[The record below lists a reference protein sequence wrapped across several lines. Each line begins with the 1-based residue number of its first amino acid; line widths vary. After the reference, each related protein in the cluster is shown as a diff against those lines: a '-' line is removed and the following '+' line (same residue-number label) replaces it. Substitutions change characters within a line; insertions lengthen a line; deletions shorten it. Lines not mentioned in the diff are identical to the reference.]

1 MRTIRP
7 LRTAGIAAAV
17 LAGGTLAA
25 PAANAQIPVLPG
37 DSQTIVVS
45 NNIASILV
53 NPPDLY
59 RGQVTGTIFNR
70 TGQTLQC
77 RGLPNPDRSE
87 DDSNLQRTPAL
98 AATRADTI
106 AMAERYYAQFPF
118 EYDPL
123 LTIQPPVVGDINIG
137 LGSVQSLLP
146 GALAGM
152 IWPDAG
158 ERASIAEAVTDARIA
173 GQFGTIRD
181 IDVPANSS
189 TNYTVPLNA
198 PTRGAR
204 AEFEAGVLLA
214 CNVGGSYHVMAGYQ
228 SGERPAEPAGSIG
241 QMFTT
246 GMFGS

>member
-7 LRTAGIAAAV
+7 LRAAGIAAAV
-17 LAGGTLAA
+17 LAGGVLAA
-25 PAANAQIPVLPG
+25 PAAHAQIPVLPG
-37 DSQTIVVS
+37 DSQTVVVS

-53 NPPDLY
+53 NAPDVN

-70 TGQTLQC
+70 TGQQLQC
-77 RGLPNPDRSE
+77 RGLPNPDRAE
-87 DDSNLQRTPAL
+87 KDANLQRTPAL

-106 AMAERYYAQFPF
+106 AKAERYYAQFPF

-123 LTIQPPVVGDINIG
+123 LTIKPPVVGDINIG

-158 ERASIAEAVTDARIA
+158 QRAAIGEAVTDARIS

-181 IDVPANSS
+181 IDVPANASI
-189 TNYTVPLNA
+189 NYTVPLNA
-198 PTRGAR
+198 PSRGDR
-204 AEFEAGVLLA
+204 AQFEAGVLLA
-214 CNVGGSYHVMAGYQ
+214 CTIGGRYHVMAGYQ

-241 QMFTT
+241 QMFNT
-246 GMFGS
+246 GVFGS